1 MSGVDGSSST
11 LASPS
16 PTESSEVLLLLGK
29 IMEDRLMSLSEPEL
43 SSWLWPR
50 HRKITSTSRNSC
62 QQHTALIYKGL
73 TCGELERMLLCTASS
88 WALYSRALRS
98 APVNRSVAAA
108 SCSSS
113 TSVVMGTPALRA
125 FRISSR
131 ASYRQATGGWI
142 APQGAMLAG
151 NRSDL
156 GWFRTRSG
164 GGQRRD
170 LSSRPGLNRA
180 GSIRSGRLVAAST

>member
-1 MSGVDGSSST
+1 MAQTQKDNQSCS
-11 LASPS
+11 
-16 PTESSEVLLLLGK
+16 
-29 IMEDRLMSLSEPEL
+29 
-43 SSWLWPR
+43 
-50 HRKITSTSRNSC
+50 TSTSRNSC
-62 QQHTALIYKGL
+62 QQQTALIYKGL

-98 APVNRSVAAA
+98 APVKRSVAAA

-113 TSVVMGTPALRA
+113 TSVAMGTPALRA

-131 ASYRQATGGWI
+131 ASYRQATGRWI
-142 APQGAMLAG
+142 YSEGAMLAG
-151 NRSDL
+151 NRGDL